1 MLVKDFLTLYREDGF
16 VQTIIEQIKLPNE
29 HPHIQIKGLVG
40 SLDAVITSAIF
51 LQNPKQTHLF
61 VLSDREEAA
70 YFINDLQNLVGDEHV
85 LSFPMSYKRAYVYEE
100 IDNANVLMRAEV
112 LNKLNNAVEGLLLVS
127 YPEALS
133 EKVINKRSLS
143 KNTFTI
149 TVNEKLDTSFLGEIL
164 ASYDFEKTDF
174 VYEAGQY
181 SIRGGIVDVFSY
193 ANDLPYRIDLFGDE
207 VESIRTFDPESQLS
221 IESVSRINIIPDV
234 QNRLTLESREPFLNF
249 LPTDARIWFKD
260 VELTLE
266 IIEKCFE
273 KVEGYFEETIAKSG
287 GIKVISDPNKLFET
301 RRGFLN
307 LIKGFGTIEFGKR
320 FYFKSEKD
328 KTLYTS
334 KPQPAF
340 NKDFKRLA
348 DNLHENQGF
357 NYTNIITA
365 DSPKQLERLATIFE
379 EIDRTVRFQPLN
391 ISLREGFIDEQTK
404 IVCYTDHQVFDRFH
418 RFREKSKY
426 SKSKSLTLKEL
437 RTLQIGD
444 YVTHVDYG
452 IGRFAGLDRV
462 VVGDSE
468 QEAIR
473 LIYKDN
479 DVLMVS
485 IHSLHKIAKY
495 SGKEGG
501 PPSMSKLG
509 SQEWD
514 NRKSKVKKQV
524 KDIAKEL
531 ISLYAKRRMAPGF
544 SFSPDTFM
552 QVELESSFQYE
563 DTPDQAKST
572 ADVKADME
580 KPHPMDRL
588 VCGDVGFGKTEIA
601 IRAAFKA
608 VADSKQVA
616 VLVPTTVLAMQ
627 HFRTFRDRL
636 EKLPCRVEYVNR
648 FKSNQQI
655 KETLKRV
662 ASGETDILIG
672 THRIVNKDIIFKNLG
687 LMIIDEEQKFGVKVK
702 DRLKEMRVNVDVLTL
717 TATPIPRTLHF
728 SLMGA
733 RDLSIIATPPPN
745 RQPVTTELQIFNEV
759 LIRDA
764 VSYELKRGGQVYFVH
779 NRVAEL
785 DSIANL
791 ILRMVP
797 DAKVATAHGQMDG
810 DKLEKVMM
818 NFIEGHYDVLVS
830 TNIIESGL
838 DIPNANTIFINH
850 ANHFGLSDLHQ
861 MRGRVGRSNKK
872 AFCFLLTPALSLLTS
887 DARKRLSTL
896 EEFSDLG
903 DGFKV
908 AMRDL
913 DIRGAGNLLGAEQSG
928 FINDLGYELYHK
940 ILDEAVQE
948 LKENEFRELFEK
960 DLSEIV
966 EATKVDC
973 QIETDLQVL
982 IPEKYV
988 SSISERLSLYTQLD
1002 DMKTEPDLHN
1012 FEVMIKDRFGPM
1024 PPEVIDIIKIVRVRW
1039 IAESLG
1045 IEKIMLKSNNLKC
1058 YFVSSENEKY
1068 YKSATF
1074 GKIIEYVKMNS
1085 RKCSLKETRGK
1096 LMLTFEKITS
1106 IDELEGILRNIVGIE
1121 SK

>member
-16 VQTIIEQIKLPNE
+16 IKTIAEQIKSPNE
-29 HPHIQIKGLVG
+29 HPNVQIKGIVG
-40 SLDAVITSAIF
+40 SLDAVIASAVH
-51 LQNPKQTHLF
+51 LLNPQQTHIF

-70 YFINDLQNLVGDEHV
+70 YFINDLQNLIGEEYV
-85 LSFPMSYKRAYVYEE
+85 LSFPMSYKRAYQYEE
-100 IDNANVLMRAEV
+100 VDNANVLMRAEV
-112 LNKLNNAVEGLLLVS
+112 LNKLNNAPSGLLLVT

-133 EKVINKRSLS
+133 EKVINRRSLS

-149 TVNEKLDTSFLGEIL
+149 NVNEKLDTNFLGEVL

-221 IESVSRINIIPDV
+221 VESVSRINIIPDV
-234 QNRLTLESREPFLNF
+234 QNRLIQETREPFLSF
-249 LPTDARIWFKD
+249 LPKDARLWFKD

-273 KVEGYFEETIAKSG
+273 KVEGNFQEIIAKSG
-287 GIKVISDPNKLFET
+287 GIQVISEPTQLFET
-301 RRGFLN
+301 RKGFLK
-307 LIKGFGTIEFGKR
+307 LIKEFGIVEFGRR
-320 FYFKSEKD
+320 FHFKAEKILLQA
-328 KTLYTS
+328 KL
-334 KPQPAF
+334 QPAF

-348 DNLHENQGF
+348 DNLRENQGLH
-357 NYTNIITA
+357 YTNVITA
-365 DSPKQLERLATIFE
+365 DSPKQLERLATIFD
-379 EIDRTVRFQPLN
+379 EIDRNVRFQPLN
-391 ISLREGFIDEQTK
+391 ISLREGYVDEQMK
-404 IVCYTDHQVFDRFH
+404 LVCYTDHQIFDRFH

-426 SKSKSLTLKEL
+426 SKSKALTLKEL
-437 RTLQIGD
+437 RSLQIGD
-444 YVTHVDYG
+444 FVTHVDYG

-462 VVGDSE
+462 AVGDSE

-501 PPSMSKLG
+501 PPTMSKLG

-514 NRKSKVKKQV
+514 NKKSKVKKQV

-544 SFSPDTFM
+544 AFSKDSFM
-552 QVELESSFQYE
+552 QVELESSFLYE

-588 VCGDVGFGKTEIA
+588 VCGDVGFGKTEVA

-616 VLVPTTVLAMQ
+616 ILVPTTVLAMQ
-627 HFRTFRDRL
+627 HYRTFRDRL
-636 EKLPCRVEYVNR
+636 ENFPCRVEYINR
-648 FKSNQQI
+648 FKSDKQI

-662 ASGETDILIG
+662 AAGETDILIG
-672 THRIVNKDIIFKNLG
+672 THRIVNKDVQFKNLG

-702 DRLKEMRVNVDVLTL
+702 DRLKEMRVNIDALTL

-745 RQPVTTELQIFNEV
+745 RQPVTTELQVFSET

-779 NRVAEL
+779 NRVNEL
-785 DSIANL
+785 ESIANI

-797 DAKVATAHGQMDG
+797 DAKVGLAHGQMDG

-887 DARKRLSTL
+887 DARKRLSAL

-928 FINDLGYELYHK
+928 FITDLGYELYHK

-960 DLSEIV
+960 QLSEVV
-966 EATKVDC
+966 ETIKVDC
-973 QIETDLQVL
+973 QIETDLTVL

-1002 DMKTEPDLHN
+1002 DMKNEEELIK
-1012 FEVMIKDRFGPM
+1012 FERMVKDRFGPL
-1024 PPEVIDIIKIVRVRW
+1024 PPEMIDIIEIVRVRW
-1039 IAESLG
+1039 VAELLG
-1045 IEKIMLKSNNLKC
+1045 MEKILLKNNNLKC

-1074 GKIIEYVKMNS
+1074 GKILDYVKMNS
-1085 RKCSLKETRGK
+1085 RKCSLKEAKGK
-1096 LMLTFEKITS
+1096 LILIFEKITS
-1106 IDELEGILRNIVGIE
+1106 IEELKGILREIIGRE

>member
-16 VQTIIEQIKLPNE
+16 VQTIIEQIKRPIE

-40 SLDAVITSAIF
+40 SLDAVIASAIF

-70 YFINDLQNLVGDEHV
+70 YFINDLQNLVGEEHV

-100 IDNANVLMRAEV
+100 VDNANVLMRAEV

-143 KNTFTI
+143 KNTFTV
-149 TVNEKLDTSFLGEIL
+149 TVNEKLDTNFLGEVL

-249 LPTDARIWFKD
+249 LPTDALIWFKD

-273 KVEGYFEETIAKSG
+273 KVESYFEETIAKSG

-379 EIDRTVRFQPLN
+379 EIDRSVRFQPLN

-426 SKSKSLTLKEL
+426 SKSKALTLKEL

-462 VVGDSE
+462 MVGESE

-648 FKSNQQI
+648 FKSDKQI

-791 ILRMVP
+791 IMRLVP
-797 DAKVATAHGQMDG
+797 DSKVATAHGQMEG

-872 AFCFLLTPALSLLTS
+872 AFCYLLTPALSLLTS

-928 FINDLGYELYHK
+928 FINDLGYELYHR

-948 LKENEFRELFEK
+948 LKENEFRELFEVS
-960 DLSEIV
+960 LSETV
-966 EATKVDC
+966 ESLKIDC
-973 QIETDLQVL
+973 QIETDLHIL

-1002 DMKTEPDLHN
+1002 DMKTEEELHK
-1012 FEVMIKDRFGPM
+1012 FEVMVKDRFGPL
-1024 PPEVIDIIKIVRVRW
+1024 PPEVKDIIEIVRVRW
-1039 IAESLG
+1039 MAEIVG
-1045 IEKIMLKSNNLKC
+1045 MEKILLKNNNLKC

-1068 YKSATF
+1068 YKSAAF
-1074 GKIIEYVKMNS
+1074 GKIIDYVKNNS
-1085 RKCSLKETRGK
+1085 RKCSLKEAKGK
-1096 LMLTFEKITS
+1096 LMLIFEKITS
-1106 IDELEGILRNIVGIE
+1106 IEELKGILKEIIGN
-1121 SK
+1121 

>member
-16 VQTIIEQIKLPNE
+16 VQTIIEQIKRPIE

-40 SLDAVITSAIF
+40 SLDAVIASAIF

-70 YFINDLQNLVGDEHV
+70 YFINDLQNLVGEEHV

-100 IDNANVLMRAEV
+100 VDNANVLMRAEV

-149 TVNEKLDTSFLGEIL
+149 TVNEKLDTSFLGEVL

-266 IIEKCFE
+266 IIQLCFE
-273 KVEGYFEETIAKSG
+273 KVEGNFQEILAKSG
-287 GIKVISDPNKLFET
+287 GIKVISDPNQLFET

-379 EIDRTVRFQPLN
+379 EIDRSVRFQPLN

-426 SKSKSLTLKEL
+426 SKSKALTLKEL

-462 VVGDSE
+462 MVGESE

-648 FKSNQQI
+648 FKSDKQI

-791 ILRMVP
+791 IMRLVP
-797 DAKVATAHGQMDG
+797 DSKVATAHGQMEG

-928 FINDLGYELYHK
+928 FINDLGYELYHR

-948 LKENEFRELFEK
+948 LKENEFRELFEVS
-960 DLSEIV
+960 LSETV
-966 EATKVDC
+966 ESLKIDC
-973 QIETDLQVL
+973 QIETDLHIL

-1002 DMKTEPDLHN
+1002 DMKTEEELHK
-1012 FEVMIKDRFGPM
+1012 FEVMVKDRFGPL
-1024 PPEVIDIIKIVRVRW
+1024 PPEVKDIIEIVRVRW
-1039 IAESLG
+1039 IAEIVG
-1045 IEKIMLKSNNLKC
+1045 MEKILLKNNNLKC

-1068 YKSATF
+1068 YKSAAF
-1074 GKIIEYVKMNS
+1074 GKIIDYVKNNS
-1085 RKCSLKETRGK
+1085 RKCSLKEAKGK
-1096 LMLTFEKITS
+1096 LMLIFEKITS
-1106 IDELEGILRNIVGIE
+1106 IEELKGILKEIIGN
-1121 SK
+1121 

>member
-16 VQTIIEQIKLPNE
+16 VQTIIEQIKKPNE

-40 SLDAVITSAIF
+40 SLDAVIASAIF

-70 YFINDLQNLVGDEHV
+70 YFINDLQNLVGEEHV

-100 IDNANVLMRAEV
+100 VDNANVLMRAEV
-112 LNKLNNAVEGLLLVS
+112 LNKLNNATEGLLLVS

-143 KNTFTI
+143 KNTFTV
-149 TVNEKLDTSFLGEIL
+149 TVNEKLDTNFLGEVL

-273 KVEGYFEETIAKSG
+273 KVEGNFAEIIAKSG
-287 GIKVISDPNKLFET
+287 GIKVISDPNQLFET

-307 LIKGFGTIEFGKR
+307 LVKGFGTVEFGKR
-320 FYFKSEKD
+320 FYFKSEKE

-334 KPQPAF
+334 KLQPVF

-348 DNLHENQGF
+348 DNLRENQGF
-357 NYTNIITA
+357 GFTNIITA

-379 EIDRTVRFQPLN
+379 EIDRSVRFQPLN

-426 SKSKSLTLKEL
+426 SKSKALTLKEL

-462 VVGDSE
+462 MVGDSE
-468 QEAIR
+468 QEAMR

-501 PPSMSKLG
+501 PPTMSKLG

-514 NRKSKVKKQV
+514 NRKSKVKRQV

-544 SFSPDTFM
+544 AYSKDTFM
-552 QVELESSFQYE
+552 QVELESSFLYE

-572 ADVKADME
+572 IDVKVDME

-636 EKLPCRVEYVNR
+636 EKFPCRVEYVNR
-648 FKSNQQI
+648 FKSDKQI

-791 ILRMVP
+791 ILRLVP
-797 DAKVATAHGQMDG
+797 DSKVGTAHGQMEG

-872 AFCFLLTPALSLLTS
+872 AFCYLLTPALSLLTS

-966 EATKVDC
+966 EAVKVDC

-1002 DMKTEPDLHN
+1002 DMKSEEELHK
-1012 FEVMIKDRFGPM
+1012 FEVMVKDRFGPL
-1024 PPEVIDIIKIVRVRW
+1024 PPEVKDIIEIVRVRW
-1039 IAESLG
+1039 VAEMLG
-1045 IEKIMLKSNNLKC
+1045 MEKILLKNNNLKC

-1074 GKIIEYVKMNS
+1074 GKILDYVKMNS
-1085 RKCSLKETRGK
+1085 RKCSLKEAKGK
-1096 LMLTFEKITS
+1096 LILIFEKITA
-1106 IDELEGILRNIVGIE
+1106 IEELKGILKEIIGNQ
-1121 SK
+1121 S